1 MRTRRPD
8 RPGGVVRLIRAWR
21 ELTSERRLAVLAALL
36 LFLSLFLPWY
46 QESVIA
52 SGKATS
58 IVSATESLTG
68 WGAFSWVEAA
78 VLLVSVGVI
87 VLLFERAD
95 GRAFHVP
102 GGDGWAVTI
111 AGGWTCF
118 LIVYRMFDKQGT
130 TEYRQYAT
138 TAGIEWGIFIALA
151 VAVLLTVAGVRIRA
165 ANRPEPAM
173 PGERGRAFGK
183 GAADDGGWRRRRSE
197 RTQNDEWASDLEPAR
212 SRRPA
217 RPVTEPRPPRSGPE
231 PRTSH
236 SGPEP
241 RTPHPGPDDEPPR
254 PAGYERDAR
263 PSERST
269 WRPAEKPEWSEPE
282 HETGWLS
289 AQPRHEDHWPEDPFD
304 GDE

>member
-8 RPGGVVRLIRAWR
+8 RPGGVVRVIRAWR
-21 ELTSERRLAVLAALL
+21 ELTPERRLAVFAALL
-36 LFLSLFLPWY
+36 LFVSLFLPWY

-87 VLLFERAD
+87 VLIFQRAD

-102 GGDGWAVTI
+102 GGDGWAVTV

-138 TAGIEWGIFIALA
+138 TAGIEWGIFIALG

-165 ANRPEPAM
+165 ANGPEPALPRS
-173 PGERGRAFGK
+173 PGRASTKGASAPRIEVSAPRTMNGHRVSSARRRAARRARGRSRELHVQAPTTSRRNRRTMDAMPVRPSDPRGGQPK
-183 GAADDGGWRRRRSE
+183 SRSGASPNVRPDGYPPSHG
-197 RTQNDEWASDLEPAR
+197 TTTTGPR
-212 SRRPA
+212 SRSTATSDAQRPM
-217 RPVTEPRPPRSGPE
+217 
-231 PRTSH
+231 
-236 SGPEP
+236 
-241 RTPHPGPDDEPPR
+241 
-254 PAGYERDAR
+254 
-263 PSERST
+263 
-269 WRPAEKPEWSEPE
+269 
-282 HETGWLS
+282 
-289 AQPRHEDHWPEDPFD
+289 
-304 GDE
+304 

>member
-1 MRTRRPD
+1 
-8 RPGGVVRLIRAWR
+8 VRLIRAWR
-21 ELTSERRLAVLAALL
+21 ELTPERRLAVFAALL
-36 LFLSLFLPWY
+36 LFVSLFLPWY

-87 VLLFERAD
+87 VLIFQRAD

-102 GGDGWAVTI
+102 GGDGWAVTV

-138 TAGIEWGIFIALA
+138 TAGIEWGIFIALG

-165 ANRPEPAM
+165 ANGPEPAL
-173 PGERGRAFGK
+173 PGERGRAFKK
-183 GAADDGGWRRRRSE
+183 GADDDGGWRRRRSE
-197 RTQNDEWASDLEPAR
+197 RTQNRGERTQNDEWTSGLERPPA
-212 SRRPA
+212 RRPA
-217 RPVTEPRPPRSGPE
+217 RPATEPRAPRS
-231 PRTSH
+231 
-236 SGPEP
+236 
-241 RTPHPGPDDEPPR
+241 GPDDEPPR
-254 PAGYERDAR
+254 PAGYGRDAR
-263 PSERST
+263 PSERSS

-282 HETGWLS
+282 RETGWLS
-289 AQPRHEDHWPEDPFD
+289 AQLRHEDSRTEEPFD